1 MSIIRRAEVYHN
13 HEVGCELLLAIIV
26 LKITSTYVS
35 VFPILSATGF
45 LPFPYQHALGEWL
58 AGYII
63 RGCPC
68 PMALHKY

>member
-35 VFPILSATGF
+35 VFLILSATGF
-45 LPFPYQHALGEWL
+45 LPFPYQHALGE
-58 AGYII
+58 
-63 RGCPC
+63 
-68 PMALHKY
+68 